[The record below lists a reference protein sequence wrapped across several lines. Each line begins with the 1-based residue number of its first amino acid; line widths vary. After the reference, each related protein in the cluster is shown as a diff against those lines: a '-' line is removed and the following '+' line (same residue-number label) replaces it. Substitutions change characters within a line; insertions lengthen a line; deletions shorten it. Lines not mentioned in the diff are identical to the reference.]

1 MLGGQVPVFLVL
13 ELGSALGPTPCSLG
27 RRAPGAARFRTP
39 TDPKDLAP
47 PRLQVG
53 AGAQRLAG
61 RWAQTRLHASSPP
74 ESVVETTG
82 RDKINTFPESESAL
96 QLGKC
101 FSLSQAGETERRVSK
116 PKHAVHSPPRG
127 RQWPA
132 RVPTGTERRA
142 MEPLSSVSVLWLI
155 VTRVALGCGP
165 CRDGAAAATSTSG
178 AMKGHS
184 WQLDGHRFALSFLQ
198 VLLPQLDAGGGGRP
212 LRP

>member
-1 MLGGQVPVFLVL
+1 MAMTMDAGWTSSCLSCARAWLRPRAHSLFF
-13 ELGSALGPTPCSLG
+13 GPQSPRCRPSQ
-27 RRAPGAARFRTP
+27 
-39 TDPKDLAP
+39 DPYRSKRLAP

-61 RWAQTRLHASSPP
+61 RWAQTCLHASSPP

-142 MEPLSSVSVLWLI
+142 IEPLSSVSVL
-155 VTRVALGCGP
+155 
-165 CRDGAAAATSTSG
+165 SG
-178 AMKGHS
+178 
-184 WQLDGHRFALSFLQ
+184 
-198 VLLPQLDAGGGGRP
+198 
-212 LRP
+212 